1 MVEIDEWDSSQVGL
15 PDKVYG
21 TDHRRTLDIDIT
33 IKDFMILLVV

>member
-1 MVEIDEWDSSQVGL
+1 MNGTVPKWIL

-21 TDHRRTLDIDIT
+21 TDHWRTLDIDNN